1 MLGLLNSLR
10 VLGLGGPRPCV
21 PLNHPLRTVKA
32 AWGRFYGTCGAY
44 IPSSTMTVTQAVCLV
59 GGRGTRL
66 GALTEQTPKPML
78 AVGGKP
84 FLDYIVHEARRFGLL
99 RLLFLTGYRSQA
111 IEARYA
117 GKRFGQLEVEVVV
130 EPSPA
135 GTAGALLGAADKL
148 DESFFMMNGDSFF
161 DFNWLS
167 LAPALQ
173 HHGWKMHAALASGI
187 AGSRYGRVDL
197 HDGLIR
203 GFKPEGPAG
212 QPINAGIYLVRKS
225 VLADIK
231 ASPCSLER
239 EIMPGL
245 AERGELLGT
254 AAEGSF
260 IDIGIPDDFSR
271 AQTLLPA
278 YMKRP
283 AAFLD
288 RDGVLNRDDGYVHRP
303 EQIVWVPGAMEA
315 VRWLNDRGYYVFVV
329 TNQGGVAHGYYTED
343 HVHALHFWMQQQ
355 LQTQGAHIDA
365 FEHSPFH
372 PDGVVEAYARE
383 SELRKPQAG
392 MLHKLQ
398 REWAVE
404 LEGSF
409 MIGDRES
416 DVAAAQAGGVPGH
429 LFAAGNLLESIR
441 KIVAG

>member
-1 MLGLLNSLR
+1 
-10 VLGLGGPRPCV
+10 
-21 PLNHPLRTVKA
+21 
-32 AWGRFYGTCGAY
+32 
-44 IPSSTMTVTQAVCLV
+44 MTVTQAVCLV

-66 GALTEQTPKPML
+66 GALTEDTPKPML
-78 AVGGKP
+78 SVGGKP

-99 RLLFLTGYRSQA
+99 KLLFLTGYRSDA

-130 EPSPA
+130 EPAPA
-135 GTAGALLGAADKL
+135 GTAGALVNAADKL
-148 DESFFMMNGDSFF
+148 DESFFVMNGDSFF

-173 HHGWKMHAALASGI
+173 RHGWKMHAALASSI
-187 AGSRYGRVDL
+187 KGSRYGRVDL
-197 HDGLIR
+197 QDGLIR
-203 GFKPEGPAG
+203 GFKPEGQGSQSGG

-254 AAEGSF
+254 AAKGSF
-260 IDIGIPDDFSR
+260 IDIGIPGDFER

-288 RDGVLNRDDGYVHRP
+288 RDGVLNRDDGYAHRP

-355 LQTQGAHIDA
+355 LQTHGAHIDA

-372 PDGVVEAYARE
+372 PDGVVAAYARE

-416 DVAAAQAGGVPGH
+416 DVAAAQAGDVPGH
-429 LFAAGNLLESIR
+429 LFAAGNLLEFVKR
-441 KIVAG
+441 FAG

>member
-1 MLGLLNSLR
+1 
-10 VLGLGGPRPCV
+10 
-21 PLNHPLRTVKA
+21 
-32 AWGRFYGTCGAY
+32 
-44 IPSSTMTVTQAVCLV
+44 MTVTQAVCLV

-78 AVGGKP
+78 SVGGKP

-99 RLLFLTGYRSQA
+99 KLLFLTGYRSEA
-111 IEARYA
+111 IERRYA

-135 GTAGALLGAADKL
+135 GTAGALINAADKL

-173 HHGWKMHAALASGI
+173 RHGWKMHAALASGI
-187 AGSRYGRVDL
+187 DGNRYGRVDL
-197 HDGLIR
+197 QDGLIK

-231 ASPCSLER
+231 TSPCSLER

-254 AAEGSF
+254 AAKGSF
-260 IDIGIPDDFSR
+260 IDIGIPEDFSR
-271 AQTLLPA
+271 AQALLPA
-278 YMKRP
+278 YMTRP

-303 EQIVWVPGAMEA
+303 EQIVWVPGAMKA

-355 LQTQGAHIDA
+355 LQTHGAHIDA

-372 PDGVVEAYARE
+372 PDGVVAAYARE

-404 LEGSF
+404 IEGSF
-409 MIGDRES
+409 MIGDRDS
-416 DVAAAQAGGVPGH
+416 DVEAAKAGGVPGH
-429 LFAAGNLLESIR
+429 KFAGGNLMEFIE
-441 KIVAG
+441 KIAR

>member
-1 MLGLLNSLR
+1 
-10 VLGLGGPRPCV
+10 
-21 PLNHPLRTVKA
+21 
-32 AWGRFYGTCGAY
+32 
-44 IPSSTMTVTQAVCLV
+44 MTVTQAVCLV

-66 GALTEQTPKPML
+66 GALTAETPKPML
-78 AVGGKP
+78 PVGGKP

-99 RLLFLTGYRSQA
+99 KLLFLTGYRSEA

-148 DESFFMMNGDSFF
+148 DQSFFMMNGDSFF

-173 HHGWKMHAALASGI
+173 RHDPWKMHAALASGI
-187 AGSRYGRVDL
+187 EGSRYGRVDL
-197 HDGLIR
+197 HDGQIR

-212 QPINAGIYLVRKS
+212 QPINAGVYLVRKS
-225 VLADIK
+225 VLGDIK
-231 ASPCSLER
+231 TSPCSLER
-239 EIMPGL
+239 EIMPSL

-254 AAEGSF
+254 AARGSF
-260 IDIGIPDDFSR
+260 IDIGIPDDFER

-278 YMKRP
+278 FMKRK

-303 EQIVWVPGAMEA
+303 EQIVWVPGAIEA

-355 LQTQGAHIDA
+355 LQAQGAHIDA

-372 PDGVVEAYARE
+372 PNGVVEAYARE

-398 REWAVE
+398 RDWPVE

-409 MIGDRES
+409 MIGDRDS
-416 DVAAAQAGGVPGH
+416 DVAAAEAGGVPGH

-441 KIVAG
+441 KIVGD

>member
-1 MLGLLNSLR
+1 
-10 VLGLGGPRPCV
+10 
-21 PLNHPLRTVKA
+21 
-32 AWGRFYGTCGAY
+32 
-44 IPSSTMTVTQAVCLV
+44 MTVTQAVCLV

-66 GALTEQTPKPML
+66 GALTDQLPKPML
-78 AVGGKP
+78 EVGGKP

-99 RLLFLTGYRSQA
+99 KLLFLTGYRSEA

-130 EPSPA
+130 EPEPA
-135 GTAGALLGAADKL
+135 GTAGALVNAADKL
-148 DESFFMMNGDSFF
+148 DQSFFMMNGDSFF

-167 LAPALQ
+167 LAPALA

-187 AGSRYGRVDL
+187 EGSRYGRVDL
-197 HDGLIR
+197 QDGRIH
-203 GFKPEGPAG
+203 GFKPEGPSG

-225 VLADIK
+225 VLDDIK

-239 EIMPGL
+239 EVRPGL
-245 AERGELLGT
+245 ARRGELLGT
-254 AAEGSF
+254 AAHGSF
-260 IDIGIPDDFSR
+260 IDIGIPDDFAR

-278 YMKRP
+278 YMKRK

-303 EQIVWVPGAMEA
+303 EQIVWVPGAIEA
-315 VRWLNDRGYYVFVV
+315 VRWLNDRGFYVFVV
-329 TNQGGVAHGYYTED
+329 TNQGGVAHGYYTEN
-343 HVHALHFWMQQQ
+343 HVHELHFWMQQQ
-355 LQTQGAHIDA
+355 LQAQGAHIDA

-372 PDGVVEAYARE
+372 PDGKVEAYARE

-404 LEGSF
+404 LKGSF
-409 MIGDRES
+409 MIGDRDS
-416 DVAAAQAGGVPGH
+416 DVEAAIAGGVPGH
-429 LFAAGNLLESIR
+429 KFAAGNLLESVR
-441 KIVAG
+441 KIVEAR